1 MEPLAILDDDA
12 TLPTGERALRVQARS
27 IATRQQILAA
37 AATLFREQGYK
48 ATTLR
53 DIAKRLGMGAGSLY
67 YHFAS
72 KDEILQ
78 EVLDLGIS
86 AIDRAVGEALDAMPE
101 AGPLE
106 RLREAIR
113 AATGAL
119 LDASDYSTA
128 YVRIYNQLP
137 RAVKRLDHPLRRSY
151 MARWRRLVEAAQAA
165 GAVRADLPVD
175 IFVEFLHGAV
185 SRTTD
190 WYGPEHGDSDALA
203 RHIGDWILDGIARS

>member
-1 MEPLAILDDDA
+1 MAAAVVADA
-12 TLPTGERALRVQARS
+12 VAPKPGERTPRAQARS

-78 EVLDLGIS
+78 EVLDLGITV
-86 AIDRAVGEALDAMPE
+86 IDRAVADALEAMPT
-101 AGPLE
+101 AGPCE
-106 RLREAIR
+106 RLRLALG
-113 AATGAL
+113 AATAAL
-119 LDASDYSTA
+119 LDTEDYSTA

-137 RAVKRLDHPLRRSY
+137 RAVKRLDHPLRQSY
-151 MARWRRLVEAAQAA
+151 IARWRGLVAEGQAA
-165 GAVRADLPVD
+165 GALRADLPVD
-175 IFVEFLHGAV
+175 TFVEFLHGAI
-185 SRTTD
+185 SRLPD
-190 WYGPEHGDSDALA
+190 WYTPERGDSAALA
-203 RHIGDWILDGIARS
+203 GLIAEWILNGVARR